1 MMEDWSNRYKAWVL
15 CLTPKQLRDERSNL
29 VDIALSSELSS
40 EVRALASMK
49 LKLIGSVKD

>member
-1 MMEDWSNRYKAWVL
+1 MEDWSNRYKAWVL

-40 EVRALASMK
+40 EVRSLASMK

>member
-1 MMEDWSNRYKAWVL
+1 MEDWKDNYKAWVL
-15 CLTPKQLRDERSNL
+15 CLTEKQMRDEYSNL
-29 VDIALSSELSS
+29 IDIALSSELSS